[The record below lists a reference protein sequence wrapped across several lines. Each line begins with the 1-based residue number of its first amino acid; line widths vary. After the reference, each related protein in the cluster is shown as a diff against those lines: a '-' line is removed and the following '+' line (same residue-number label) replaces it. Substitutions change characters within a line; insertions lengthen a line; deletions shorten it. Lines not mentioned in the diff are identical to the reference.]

1 MDERLAA
8 LGLAQ
13 PVPEPLPA
21 PEPVVVARANAVVP
35 QAVVPPVDERLA
47 ALGLAQ
53 PVPEPRPIPRANAA
67 VRRVD
72 EGLAALGVAQPVPE
86 PVFVA
91 RPNAAVRQAVRVRDG
106 RRERDALCELD
117 ASGIRITGL
126 AAPLFIAWPDARA
139 ISVDGGYVVVV
150 SPAGSIAIGIAL
162 DSVTEPGLAPAFAAV
177 LEAGR
182 NGTLEPNTGALHE
195 LGLGIDR
202 TLEIFGD
209 ADDPVVPL
217 AVGAVVVFVGLV
229 LLAALPTILELV
241 AHLEPA
247 PGAFALMPRIAFF
260 DPRVI
265 VAAFALSSALAVIVG
280 QFALGPA
287 AMAWAR
293 GTLRGWHRNAS
304 GLEATARL
312 AIARLMLVSRVAGL
326 IAGVAIVSLLPS
338 AFARAVID
346 GDGIHEA
353 SGLPFLSSDHSWADV
368 SDVVSLAVG
377 FGERAEGFD
386 TMLVFSDGER
396 LSTRGRD
403 LAGGTV
409 RQIYDFARVNLR

>member
-1 MDERLAA
+1 
-8 LGLAQ
+8 
-13 PVPEPLPA
+13 
-21 PEPVVVARANAVVP
+21 
-35 QAVVPPVDERLA
+35 
-47 ALGLAQ
+47 
-53 PVPEPRPIPRANAA
+53 

-72 EGLAALGVAQPVPE
+72 EGLAAPGLAQQVPEPLPIARANTAARRVDEGLAAFSLVQPVPE
-86 PVFVA
+86 PVFEA
-91 RPNAAVRQAVRVRDG
+91 RPSAVVRQTVRVRDG

-126 AAPLFIAWPDARA
+126 AAPLFIAWPDARS

-150 SPAGSIAIGIAL
+150 SPTGSIAIGIAL
-162 DSVTEPGLAPAFAAV
+162 DAVTEPGLAPAFAAV

-182 NGTLEPNTGALHE
+182 NGALEPNTGTLHE

-202 TLEIFGD
+202 TLESFGD

-229 LLAALPTILELV
+229 LLAAVPTILELV
-241 AHLEPA
+241 AHIEPG

-260 DPRVI
+260 DPRVV
-265 VAAFALSSALAVIVG
+265 VAAFALSSALAVTVG

-304 GLEATARL
+304 GFEATARL
-312 AIARLMLVSRVAGL
+312 VIARLMLVSRVAGL

-346 GDGIHEA
+346 VDGIHEA
-353 SGLPFLSSDHSWADV
+353 SGFPVLSRDRSWSEVADV
-368 SDVVSLAVG
+368 AALAVG
-377 FGERAEGFD
+377 VGERAEGFD

-396 LSTRGRD
+396 FSTRGRD

-409 RQIYDFARVNLR
+409 RQIYDYAVVNLR